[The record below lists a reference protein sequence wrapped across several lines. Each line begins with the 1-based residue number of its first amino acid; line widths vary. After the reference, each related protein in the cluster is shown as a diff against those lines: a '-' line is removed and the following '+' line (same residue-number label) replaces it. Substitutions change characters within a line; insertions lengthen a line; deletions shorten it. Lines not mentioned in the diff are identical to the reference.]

1 MLKRQLEC
9 LGENIEKCINFSIKI
24 QKEIKNE
31 NTRVYEIRFTDSAR
45 FMSSSLSSLVDNLPY
60 KKECKDCVCRL
71 KYEQLNIIAYN
82 IITKLL
88 SRLQ

>member
-1 MLKRQLEC
+1 
-9 LGENIEKCINFSIKI
+9 
-24 QKEIKNE
+24 
-31 NTRVYEIRFTDSAR
+31 
-45 FMSSSLSSLVDNLPY
+45 MSSSLSSLVDNLPY